1 MKLLAG
7 LFALMLAIG
16 LATLVLWH
24 RSPEPEPCEARDLT
38 HSRSPDDRSEA
49 DVFELHCGP
58 SVTTHVALRSSMSA
72 PKSHADVF
80 VAEDLVPIQVIW
92 TGPREL
98 LVQSSAA
105 RVLVAETRWRDVSVK
120 IRPQQ

>member
-1 MKLLAG
+1 MKLVAG

-16 LATLVLWH
+16 LASLVLW
-24 RSPEPEPCEARDLT
+24 RSSPESVPCESRDVS

-72 PKSHADVF
+72 PKSHADIF
-80 VAEDLVPIQVIW
+80 VAEGPVAIQVTW
-92 TGPREL
+92 RSPREL
-98 LVQSSAA
+98 LLLSPPA
-105 RVLVAETRWRDVSVK
+105 RVLVAETRWRDVTVK
-120 IRPQQ
+120 LHPQR

>member
-1 MKLLAG
+1 LKLLVG

-24 RSPEPEPCEARDLT
+24 RSPEPEPCESRELT

-72 PKSHADVF
+72 PKSRADVF
-80 VAEDLVPIQVIW
+80 VAEGPVPIQVTW

-98 LVQSSAA
+98 LVQSPAA

-120 IRPQQ
+120 LRPQQ

>member
-1 MKLLAG
+1 LKLLVG

-16 LATLVLWH
+16 LATLVLWR
-24 RSPEPEPCEARDLT
+24 RSPETGSCESRDLA

-72 PKSHADVF
+72 PKSAADIF
-80 VAEDLVPIQVIW
+80 VAEGPLPIRVEW
-92 TGPREL
+92 TSPREV
-98 LVQSSAA
+98 LVQSPPA
-105 RVLVAETRWRDVSVK
+105 RVLVAETRWRDVTVK
-120 IRPQQ
+120 LRPKR

>member
-1 MKLLAG
+1 MKLVAG
-7 LFALMLAIG
+7 LSALMLAIG
-16 LATLVLWH
+16 LASLVLWR
-24 RSPEPEPCEARDLT
+24 RSPESVPCESRDIT

-72 PKSHADVF
+72 PRSRADIF
-80 VAEDLVPIQVIW
+80 VAEGPVPVRVTW

-98 LVQSSAA
+98 LVQSSSAH
-105 RVLVAETRWRDVSVK
+105 VVVAETRWRDVSVK
-120 IRPQQ
+120 LRPER

>member
-1 MKLLAG
+1 MKLVAG

-16 LATLVLWH
+16 LASLVLW
-24 RSPEPEPCEARDLT
+24 RSSPESAPCESRDVS

-49 DVFELHCGP
+49 DVFQLHCGP

-72 PKSHADVF
+72 PRSRADIF
-80 VAEDLVPIQVIW
+80 VAEGPVPVRVTW

-98 LVQSSAA
+98 LVQSSSAH
-105 RVLVAETRWRDVSVK
+105 VVVAETRWRDVSVK